1 MKALDPVT
9 AARDAVSAAAGRPAT
24 AILPDTPDV
33 RLVIFRLEAGQVVKP
48 HSNPSTVL
56 LSVVQG
62 EGYVSGGDGEQAAK
76 AGDLFVCEPNE
87 LHGFRAADGELHVLA
102 TIAPRPGSR

>member
-1 MKALDPVT
+1 MKALNPGT
-9 AARDAVSAAAGRPAT
+9 AAHGAVSAAAGRPAT
-24 AILPDTPDV
+24 AILLDTPDV

-56 LSVVQG
+56 LSVVKG
-62 EGYVSGGDGEQAAK
+62 EGFVSGGDGEQAATS
-76 AGDLFVCEPNE
+76 GDVFACEPNE
-87 LHGFRAADGELHVLA
+87 LHGFRATDGELHVLA